1 MNYIRQRKQGLSAIF
16 NFKTLVFLI
25 LDAFLIS
32 LSFFIAI
39 IVTDGFS
46 FEFDDMREILRHIP
60 FAILIYWLVFVFF
73 QMYHSLWR
81 FASIEEVSRGLIAS
95 VVGTVLVYFVNLLMF
110 PHGGYFVLYL
120 LSFFFI
126 TSSTLGVRLSY
137 RVYKTFRI
145 YSKRVKKNSRA
156 IIVGAGDAGHLVYD
170 EIMRNEDLEGSVI
183 GFLDDN
189 AKKIGKTIH
198 GVPILDNT
206 DNIETIICDRN
217 IDIVY
222 IAIPQASQDRIRDL
236 LHEISKTK
244 AKIKMFPPFYE
255 LLEDEKESSMKL
267 RDVRIEDLLGR
278 DVIKLEQ
285 KGIKDYIEG
294 KTIVITGG
302 GGSIGSELA
311 RQIKRFNPSK
321 IIIIDIYENNAYD
334 LQMEFERRYRM
345 KLVTYMPEIIVLIAS
360 VRDEKRID
368 EIFEQYKPDVV
379 FHAAAHKHVPLM
391 EVSPL
396 EAIKNNTIGTYNVA
410 TLCDKHGVDKF
421 VLIST
426 DKAVNSTNI
435 MGASKRAAEKVIL
448 KINKKSKTEFTAVR
462 FGNVLGSNGS
472 VIPLFK
478 KQIESGGP
486 ITVTHPKII
495 RYFMTISEA
504 CQLVIQA
511 GAYAKGGELFIL
523 DMGEPV
529 KILDLAVKLIR
540 LSGLE
545 PYKDIGII
553 FTGLRP
559 GEKMYEELLL
569 NKDNATKTPNDKI
582 FIERE
587 NFVQRVSELPILDLV
602 KSINKNQIDESEI
615 RNILKEYISSYKEQ

>member
-222 IAIPQASQDRIRDL
+222 IAIPQASQDRIREL
-236 LHEISKTK
+236 LHEISKTT

-285 KGIKDYIEG
+285 K
-294 KTIVITGG
+294 
-302 GGSIGSELA
+302 
-311 RQIKRFNPSK
+311 
-321 IIIIDIYENNAYD
+321 
-334 LQMEFERRYRM
+334 
-345 KLVTYMPEIIVLIAS
+345 
-360 VRDEKRID
+360 
-368 EIFEQYKPDVV
+368 
-379 FHAAAHKHVPLM
+379 
-391 EVSPL
+391 
-396 EAIKNNTIGTYNVA
+396 
-410 TLCDKHGVDKF
+410 
-421 VLIST
+421 
-426 DKAVNSTNI
+426 
-435 MGASKRAAEKVIL
+435 
-448 KINKKSKTEFTAVR
+448 
-462 FGNVLGSNGS
+462 
-472 VIPLFK
+472 
-478 KQIESGGP
+478 
-486 ITVTHPKII
+486 
-495 RYFMTISEA
+495 
-504 CQLVIQA
+504 
-511 GAYAKGGELFIL
+511 
-523 DMGEPV
+523 
-529 KILDLAVKLIR
+529 
-540 LSGLE
+540 
-545 PYKDIGII
+545 
-553 FTGLRP
+553 
-559 GEKMYEELLL
+559 
-569 NKDNATKTPNDKI
+569 
-582 FIERE
+582 
-587 NFVQRVSELPILDLV
+587 
-602 KSINKNQIDESEI
+602 
-615 RNILKEYISSYKEQ
+615 